1 MVSHGGTLRLEIGA
15 VAIPSH
21 TKRSYTMLDT
31 TTHTWTAAYK
41 YYTRL
46 STESQAVFEAIH
58 FDNQDTDLFSWLNS
72 QLSTHNN
79 LLDNPVQFSQWF
91 ESTYD
96 FQNIVSSVKEVVAP
110 EIDEPV
116 YTVPEQDVSQEGTVP
131 TEDTTWTRL
140 MSQFETLTEDERYL
154 IMTQLGV
161 LDYNVDTIV
170 FPTGSRCY
178 KTYSRRLKTLRTK
191 LSSI

>member
-1 MVSHGGTLRLEIGA
+1 VSLYNEE
-15 VAIPSH
+15 
-21 TKRSYTMLDT
+21 TKGDHMLT
-31 TTHTWTAAYK
+31 TETHTWTAAYK

-46 STESQAVFEAIH
+46 STESQAAFEAIQ

-96 FQNIVSSVKEVVAP
+96 FQNIVSSIKEVALVFVEEEIAP
-110 EIDEPV
+110 EVSVPVVAIDV
-116 YTVPEQDVSQEGTVP
+116 QQMN
-131 TEDTTWTRL
+131 TTPWDIM
-140 MSQFETLTEDERYL
+140 MSHLCTLTPDEQYI

-161 LDYNVDTIV
+161 IDFSTTNVQLPSGSTCYRTYN
-170 FPTGSRCY
+170 
-178 KTYSRRLKTLRTK
+178 RRAKALSTK
-191 LSSI
+191 LSSSL